1 MKKYFKFLM
10 LLPFMGLL
18 ASCNLGDSEPVGK
31 YAFETDDNM
40 ILIEAK
46 LPSGAYDADEIYIA
60 GAFNGAE
67 EESYVEDAKWRLTQ
81 SSININIF
89 GVYLDPTTF
98 AEGTSLADGF
108 WFYSKNS
115 GLSLTTKKEMA
126 TFTSNADKGQRT
138 NLVVS
143 VWGEPVKEYV
153 PTLPDHPGTI
163 RVYVENQAGWEAI
176 ALYQWGTE
184 NNLGGGWPGMQPTG
198 VEVINNVEYTYFEYK
213 VEDVDGKAQN
223 LIFNNNGGGVQT
235 ADMPV
240 TFSKDIVDHFYRIFN
255 EKDCEIVEDPLKVP
269 EKLPEHEGTIRVY
282 ADNQAGWEAIAL
294 YQWGTENNLGGGWP
308 GAQPTGTETIAG
320 VEYTYFEYAVADVE
334 GKEQNLIF
342 NNNGGGTQTA
352 DMPVT
357 FSADVVDH
365 FYVIFNEK
373 DCEVIED
380 PMNRVPPGSGS
391 EEPETPETPEDPETP
406 EEPETPKEQVAVTFY
421 VQDNTGYETAYIYA
435 WGASEVFGPW
445 PGTKLE
451 NEVTLGG
458 VSYARIDVTA
468 DAYELE
474 YNPIMNNGLD
484 GDAKKQYDCPK
495 VTSAR
500 YNFLVAGETSATL
513 GEAPAVKIYV
523 DDQTGWDVLQL
534 YAWGDGETFGGW
546 PGATSTTET
555 VDDKEYKV
563 FTVAADKFGASCNL
577 IFNNKV
583 GEEGV
588 QLKDYHVNADQD
600 FFLTVTAEGVTP
612 IE

>member
-1 MKKYFKFLM
+1 MKKYLKFLM

-46 LPSGAYDADEIYIA
+46 LPTGSYDTDEIYIA

-67 EESYVEDAKWRLTQ
+67 TDSYVADEKWRLTQ
-81 SSININIF
+81 SAVNINLY
-89 GVYLDPTTF
+89 GVYLDPATF
-98 AEGTSLADGF
+98 VEGTSLADGF
-108 WFYSKNS
+108 WLYSKNS
-115 GLSLTTKKEMA
+115 GLSLTTKKELA

-138 NLVVS
+138 SIVVS
-143 VWGEPVKEYV
+143 QWGEPVREYV

-184 NNLGGGWPGMQPTG
+184 NNLGGSWPGAQPTG
-198 VEVINNVEYTYFEYK
+198 TEVINEVEYTYFEYK
-213 VEDVDGKAQN
+213 VEDVDGKSQN

-235 ADMPV
+235 ADMPL
-240 TFSKDIVDHFYRIFN
+240 TFSKDVVDHFYRIFN
-255 EKDCEIVEDPLKVP
+255 EKDCEVVEDPLKVP

-282 ADNQAGWEAIAL
+282 ADNQAGWEALAL
-294 YQWGTENNLGGGWP
+294 YQWGSENNLGGSWP

-334 GKEQNLIF
+334 GKSQNLIF
-342 NNNGGGTQTA
+342 NNNDGGLQTA

-365 FYVIFNEK
+365 FFVIFNEK

-391 EEPETPETPEDPETP
+391 EEPENPEDPETP
-406 EEPETPKEQVAVTFY
+406 EEPETPAEPVAVYFY
-421 VQDNTGYETAYIYA
+421 VQNNTAWNPAYMYV
-435 WGASEVFGPW
+435 WGGAEIFGSW
-445 PGTKLE
+445 PGAELK
-451 NEVTLGG
+451 NAVTLGG
-458 VSYARIDVTA
+458 ESYYRLETTAAAYDV
-468 DAYELE
+468 E
-474 YNPIMNNGLD
+474 YNPIMNNGT
-484 GDAKKQYDCPK
+484 GGEGFQYNTPK
-495 VTSAR
+495 VTIAK
-500 YNFLVAGETSATL
+500 YNFLVAGETSAEL

-523 DDQTGWDVLQL
+523 DDQTGWDLLQL

-546 PGATSTTET
+546 PGATPATET
-555 VDDKEYKV
+555 VDSKEYKV
-563 FTVAADKFGASCNL
+563 FTVAAEKFGASCNL

-583 GEEGV
+583 GDDGV

-600 FFLTVTAEGVTP
+600 FFLTITAEGVTP